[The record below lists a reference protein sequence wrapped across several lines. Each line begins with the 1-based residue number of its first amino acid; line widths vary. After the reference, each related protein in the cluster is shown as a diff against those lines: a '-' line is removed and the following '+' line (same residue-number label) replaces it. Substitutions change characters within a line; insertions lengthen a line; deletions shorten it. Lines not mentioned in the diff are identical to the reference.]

1 MPPPRQKAFRKKFLS
16 TEVAEM
22 VFLNEFRIVSP
33 TAEEIVAAQM
43 LLETSCE
50 FLTDRELWILEE
62 FGGDLE

>member
-1 MPPPRQKAFRKKFLS
+1 
-16 TEVAEM
+16 M